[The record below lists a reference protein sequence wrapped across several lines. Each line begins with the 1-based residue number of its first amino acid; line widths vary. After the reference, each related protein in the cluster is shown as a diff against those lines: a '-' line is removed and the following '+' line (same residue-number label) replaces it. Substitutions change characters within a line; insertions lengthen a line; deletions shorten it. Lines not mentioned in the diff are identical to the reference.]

1 MQIGRFG
8 DSLDEYRGRTCIV
21 LSLVPLRTAS
31 AVQGSGEMTNQ
42 STGGPTEWRHITWYH
57 PKYSNNHVNTFKLFP
72 HSLAPFFAFTLRSMP
87 PKTRTSQRNRTQD
100 KVPSARTAPSTQ
112 VAIPV
117 DASEPQVMI
126 KTNKPTKR
134 ARANDT
140 TGNDNDT
147 EVAPPKKKTKAA
159 PQPPLQHDAAPKAKA
174 KAVSEPR
181 ETLPERK
188 GRNNNPGVIAKP
200 RIKRTTAQVEADN
213 VAKAEVK
220 RRLEELEEEKKRL
233 YEQMEIDEDEKE
245 LERQVK
251 TIRRLSDV
259 IVTNRDATESEGE
272 QFDMDVEASDSD
284 SKDDDTD
291 SKAVRK
297 KKQVSYTD
305 SMFKRS
311 S

>member
-1 MQIGRFG
+1 
-8 DSLDEYRGRTCIV
+8 
-21 LSLVPLRTAS
+21 
-31 AVQGSGEMTNQ
+31 
-42 STGGPTEWRHITWYH
+42 
-57 PKYSNNHVNTFKLFP
+57 
-72 HSLAPFFAFTLRSMP
+72 
-87 PKTRTSQRNRTQD
+87 
-100 KVPSARTAPSTQ
+100 

-147 EVAPPKKKTKAA
+147 EVAPPKKKNKAA
-159 PQPPLQHDAAPKAKA
+159 PQPPPQHDAAPKAKA
-174 KAVSEPR
+174 KPVPEPR

-188 GRNNNPGVIAKP
+188 GRNNNPGAIAKP

-220 RRLEELEEEKKRL
+220 RRLEELEEEKRRL

-272 QFDMDVEASDSD
+272 DFDMDVEASDSD
-284 SKDDDTD
+284 SDSEDVDTD
-291 SKAVRK
+291 PKAVQK
-297 KKQVSYTD
+297 KKQVSYTY